1 MITQSPALSGQSLL
15 HAPLLAL
22 KKRAPVVCEVTST
35 VREAAQH
42 MTSQGV
48 SSLLVME
55 EGKLVGIVTDRDM
68 RTRVL
73 SEGLDA
79 EAPLRSIMTAQPHT
93 LSAQATFLEAMM
105 FMTQHNIHH
114 LPLVQEDTMQGL
126 VTANDLLRFQSNSP
140 VFLVGEMRK
149 QTTVDGLVNVAQR
162 IPSLLVKLVEAHAPA
177 RNIGQLISALTD
189 TLHLQLLQL
198 AEAKLGPSPFP
209 YAWVVAGSQARREQS
224 SFSDQD
230 NALIVAEPP
239 APEEGRY
246 FHSLANF
253 VSDALNQ
260 CGFVYCPGNIMA
272 TNPEWCRPLVE
283 WQSLFSQ
290 WIQQATP
297 DDLLHVSIFFDMRAL
312 HDPAHLLEALMTEV
326 RQNTPGQ
333 TIFLAHLAH
342 NALSYRPPLGWFRRL
357 RLKKR
362 GPFKGTLDLKQ
373 QGLTPIVDLARVHG
387 LSQGLAAISTYERL
401 EQSIEQGQLNSD
413 DGTNLLEAF
422 EFLSRLRLRLHAR
435 QTQEQLSPH
444 NHLSPKSLS
453 LFERSRLREVF
464 QVVQNAQSVVEM
476 RYPVG

>member
-1 MITQSPALSGQSLL
+1 MSTRSPALSGQSLIHTSL
-15 HAPLLAL
+15 STLN
-22 KKRAPVVCEVTST
+22 KRAPVMCEATST

-55 EGKLVGIVTDRDM
+55 EGELVGIVTDRDM

-73 SEGLDA
+73 AGGFDSDR
-79 EAPLRSIMTAQPHT
+79 PLRSVMTTQPHT
-93 LSAQATFLEAMM
+93 LPAQTTVLEAMM
-105 FMTQHNIHH
+105 FMAQHNIHH
-114 LPLVQEDTMQGL
+114 LPLTQGDTIQGL

-140 VFLVGEMRK
+140 VFLVGDMRK
-149 QTTVDGLVNVAQR
+149 QTTVDGLVSLAQR
-162 IPSLLVKLVEAHAPA
+162 IPSLLIKLVEAHTPA
-177 RNIGQLISALTD
+177 RNIGQLISTLTD

-198 AEAKLGPSPFP
+198 AEAQFGPPPFP

-230 NALIVAEPP
+230 NALILAEPP
-239 APEEGRY
+239 DPEQGRY
-246 FHSLANF
+246 FHNLATF

-272 TNPEWCRPLVE
+272 TNPEWRRPLVE

-290 WIQQATP
+290 WIQKATP

-333 TIFLAHLAH
+333 TIFLAHMAH
-342 NALSYRPPLGWFRRL
+342 NALTFRPPLGWFRRL
-357 RLKKR
+357 SLKR
-362 GPFKGTLDLKQ
+362 SGPHKGTLDLKQ
-373 QGLTPIVDLARVHG
+373 QGLTPIVDLARVHS
-387 LSQGLAAISTYERL
+387 LSLGLAAINTYERL
-401 EQSIEQGQLNSD
+401 EQSIEQGQLNKN
-413 DGTNLLEAF
+413 DGANLLEAL
-422 EFLSRLRLRLHAR
+422 EFLSRVRLRLHAQ
-435 QTQEQLSPH
+435 QTQEQLSSH